1 MLLSSVVL
9 RAQLRPAPRA
19 AAAPARAGAVS
30 LRAAPRCV
38 ASAERLP
45 PSTVRR
51 VKLDGSAA
59 GEATLAL
66 KTAKEAT
73 AVGLVHRYLV
83 LVRQNA
89 RRVRARHRHPRR
101 ANPRSLTPLFAG
113 HGEHADALGGS
124 RRRQEAV

>member
-1 MLLSSVVL
+1 MLCGSVTL
-9 RAQLRPAPRA
+9 RAQLRPAAPLA
-19 AAAPARAGAVS
+19 AARAGSVS

-38 ASAERLP
+38 ASVSAQRLP
-45 PSTVRR
+45 ATQVRR
-51 VKLDGSAA
+51 VALDGAAA

-89 RRVRARHRHPRR
+89 RRVRRRARAGGLGQRACRPARYANAGLPRR
-101 ANPRSLTPLFAG
+101 AAPA
-113 HGEHADALGGS
+113 ADTA
-124 RRRQEAV
+124 A

>member
-1 MLLSSVVL
+1 MLGSVTL
-9 RAQLRPAPRA
+9 RAQLRPAPLA

-30 LRAAPRCV
+30 LRAAPRCMAYSPV
-38 ASAERLP
+38 SAERLP
-45 PSTVRR
+45 PSQVRK
-51 VKLDGSAA
+51 VSFDGAAA

-89 RRVRARHRHPRR
+89 RRVRA
-101 ANPRSLTPLFAG
+101 
-113 HGEHADALGGS
+113 
-124 RRRQEAV
+124 

>member
-1 MLLSSVVL
+1 MLLNSVVL

-38 ASAERLP
+38 ASASVAERLP
-45 PSTVRR
+45 PSSVRR

-66 KTAKEAT
+66 KTAKEST

-89 RRVRARHRHPRR
+89 RRVRARF
-101 ANPRSLTPLFAG
+101 SQTG
-113 HGEHADALGGS
+113 LGLLL
-124 RRRQEAV
+124 